1 MSKFYMCI
9 KSIDLS
15 TIENID
21 ELPEAL
27 AEFACKQEIIDGHHY
42 IVCKDFKALAQM
54 LHTLDLP
61 GSILEVTGIY
71 DSQEEDTTTIID

>member
-15 TIENID
+15 TIDNID

-27 AEFACKQEIIDGHHY
+27 AEFGCKQEIIDGHHY
-42 IVCKDFKALAQM
+42 IVCKTFAPLAQM

-61 GSILEVTGIY
+61 GSIIEVTGIY
-71 DSQEEDTTTIID
+71 DSKETETTTIID